1 MLPTVQI
8 MNRAAKIGLFIIVV
22 GIAGGYFII
31 RSGDGFRDGNTYE
44 VTISMEDASGLS
56 VGSEIFMAGVPIGV
70 IEAIQLS
77 QGRAQVTLAVSDEV
91 ELYQDATAIKEA
103 SSLLGTSIIELDPGG
118 QGGAI
123 IQGGSIQNVRVR
135 GEVADTIEQ
144 AEDAGEEIAVLVEEL
159 RRQHLELL
167 ESSLRSIDR
176 IARRIDRR
184 SAEDLEEISRIIQE
198 IAVTVERV
206 SLLVDRRDEDVDRAV
221 VSMRQSVENVQ
232 DVTDQIRRG
241 EGNVGKAV
249 YDDELYNR
257 VVSVAEETEA
267 LVQQIR
273 GLGVQVGFES
283 TYLTEPATSENQF
296 ALRLLPNSENGYYE
310 VGIVDTPDGVTE
322 EETVRET
329 VSSGGS
335 TTTTVTER
343 TTTSDRVKFN
353 ALIARHF
360 GPVTLRGGVIQNSG
374 GVGLDLRPIDQLMIS
389 GEMFSFGGDEP
400 NLRAGTTIFPLYQP
414 DRNRPWYWLYLTGG
428 VADILD
434 TDGWTPYFGGGL
446 RFTDEDIRG
455 LVGLI
460 PLGS

>member
-1 MLPTVQI
+1 
-8 MNRAAKIGLFIIVV
+8 MNRAAKIGLFIIIV
-22 GIAGGYFII
+22 GVAGGYFVI

-44 VTISMEDASGLS
+44 VSITMEDASGLS
-56 VGSEIFMAGVPIGV
+56 VGSEIFMAGVPIGI

-77 QGRAQVTLAVSDEV
+77 EGRAQVTLAVADEV
-91 ELYQDATAIKEA
+91 DLYQDATAVKEA

-118 QGGAI
+118 QGGALS
-123 IQGGSIQNVRVR
+123 QGGTIHNVRVR

-144 AEDAGEEIAVLVEEL
+144 AEDAGAEITALVEEL
-159 RRQHLELL
+159 RRQHLVLL
-167 ESSLRSIDR
+167 ESSLQAIDNV
-176 IARRIDRR
+176 AQRIDRR
-184 SAEDLEEISRIIQE
+184 SVEYLAEVSVILSEVAD
-198 IAVTVERV
+198 TVERV
-206 SLLVDRRDEDVDRAV
+206 SMLVDRRDEDVDEAV
-221 VSMRQSVENVQ
+221 LAMRRSVE
-232 DVTDQIRRG
+232 DIEDITSQISAG

-267 LVQQIR
+267 LVRQIR
-273 GLGVQVGFES
+273 GLRVQVGFES
-283 TYLTEPATSENQF
+283 TYLTEPAASVNQF
-296 ALRLLPNSENGYYE
+296 ALRLLPRSENGYCE

-322 EETVRET
+322 EETDRESVT
-329 VSSGGS
+329 SGGS

-343 TTTSDRVKFN
+343 TTTSQQVKFN

-460 PLGS
+460 PLGG